1 MVAVRFQWKKITAG
15 SLDAKKMSTLANG
28 DGHYTN
34 IVLQVLWYVYNSI
47 SSPKPYDSNSDT
59 LVNRVQ
65 KNMSDTNHN

>member
-28 DGHYTN
+28 DGPYTN
-34 IVLQVLWYVYNSI
+34 TVLQVLCDV
-47 SSPKPYDSNSDT
+47 SSSCTIPYDSNSDT

>member
-15 SLDAKKMSTLANG
+15 SLDAKKMSSLANG

-34 IVLQVLWYVYNSI
+34 IVLHVLWYVYNSS
-47 SSPKPYDSNSDT
+47 SSPMLYDSNSDT
-59 LVNRVQ
+59 HVQ